1 MGIEIICQQIEVCV
15 KESVLFC
22 KQAPS
27 RNHPLLLLSGVGSN
41 ALGYDLS
48 PEVSES
54 DRVAFSFYFSHFFSY
69 YYFVLSIFSFSAAIR
84 WGLKL
89 KLLYYQLDLQT
100 VRLRNSLRFFWL
112 PAITD

>member
-54 DRVAFSFYFSHFFSY
+54 DRLTFSFYFSHFFFLLLLCS
-69 YYFVLSIFSFSAAIR
+69 FENFSFSAAIR
-84 WGLKL
+84 
-89 KLLYYQLDLQT
+89 
-100 VRLRNSLRFFWL
+100 
-112 PAITD
+112 